1 MKIPL
6 HSMTNSA
13 EDKITSGAI
22 FVGSSPTL
30 IKFLPGRSL
39 FQGREG
45 SFGGG
50 IWSFCD
56 GGRGDDEDGMGSW
69 LGKRIR

>member
-1 MKIPL
+1 
-6 HSMTNSA
+6 
-13 EDKITSGAI
+13 
-22 FVGSSPTL
+22 
-30 IKFLPGRSL
+30 LPGRSL